1 MTQAD
6 EPSLPGAFQV
16 AVLMERRPGA
26 TRWQPFTWTVAGLV
40 AGEVAASSKSGP
52 VAMPS
57 GDGIRR
63 TLWRGYEVALHADEA
78 ESYYFNLMS
87 ASPQAFV
94 VVRYDEDGQPS
105 PDLVTLCF
113 DEANAYSE
121 GDEELHNVP
130 MPPEL
135 AKWLEAFVIAHYV
148 PEKRIKRKRR
158 PWIET
163 K

>member
-1 MTQAD
+1 MHAD
-6 EPSLPGAFQV
+6 EQYIPDAFQV
-16 AVLMERRPGA
+16 AVLMERRPGV
-26 TRWQPFTWTVAGLV
+26 TRWQPFSWTAVGLL
-40 AGEVAASSKSGP
+40 AGEVAASGQDEP
-52 VAMPS
+52 APMPADE
-57 GDGIRR
+57 GRER
-63 TLWRGYEVALHADEA
+63 ALWRGYKVKLHADEA

-94 VVRYDEDGQPS
+94 VMRDDENGRRK

-113 DEANAYSE
+113 DEANAYTE
-121 GDEELHNVP
+121 GDEEVHNVP

-158 PWIET
+158 SWTET